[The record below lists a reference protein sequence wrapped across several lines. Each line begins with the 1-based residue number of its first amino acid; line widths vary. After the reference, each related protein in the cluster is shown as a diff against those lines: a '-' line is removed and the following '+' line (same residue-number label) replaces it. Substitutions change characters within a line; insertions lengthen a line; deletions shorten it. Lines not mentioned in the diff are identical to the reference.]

1 MVRRAWVATAVVA
14 AVAAGEVWGACCY
27 FSAQDRDVNQP
38 GQKAFITWEPK
49 EKKESFTVQPAF
61 EGDAR
66 DFGMVI
72 PTPGQPKLDEMPR
85 DFFKWLAV
93 YTILLPMPERVR
105 PEWEPVAYRMARSP
119 GAVFEKGTDGAV
131 EEDSL
136 GVTVLE
142 KGVVGSLDYKII
154 TATDANGLFQW
165 LKENRY
171 KYAGDES
178 TLDHYIRQKW
188 FFTVMKIDA
197 KQMKTGPDGS
207 YQGEVTPTRFAFAS
221 EKLIYPLKITQISVK
236 KNTEALFYVQ
246 SPEQMDLEGDW
257 SWAWS
262 YRVMWLNSGTV
273 CISQKQMTDE
283 ERRELEDRQRRIE
296 EMRREVPGF
305 DTTKLDWAKRLGE
318 KDAAL
323 MEKPLAHY
331 AQAGMPDAGKEARVV
346 GLAAMKEELW
356 AGYLNSAGSGS
367 DTEFARQALA
377 RLDTQ
382 YPPEKGS
389 LVRVPGGAGEPGP
402 AFWWFPNREA
412 PAADV
417 EALAKLKGVLTP
429 GAYLC
434 KFRKTFLKE
443 EMKRDLELVPVAK
456 GSEAE
461 YYRVLPQSP
470 P

>member
-1 MVRRAWVATAVVA
+1 MVRRAWVAIAVVA
-14 AVAAGEVWGACCY
+14 AVAAGEAWGACCY

-72 PTPGQPKLDEMPR
+72 PTPSQPKLDEMPR

-119 GAVFEKGTDGAV
+119 GAVFEKGMADSV

-154 TATDANGLFQW
+154 TASDASGLFQW

-171 KYAGDES
+171 KYAGDEA

-197 KQMKTGPDGS
+197 KQMKPGSGGS

-257 SWAWS
+257 SWAAEADDG
-262 YRVMWLNSGTV
+262 RGA
-273 CISQKQMTDE
+273 
-283 ERRELEDRQRRIE
+283 
-296 EMRREVPGF
+296 PGAGGSA
-305 DTTKLDWAKRLGE
+305 TAHRG
-318 KDAAL
+318 DA
-323 MEKPLAHY
+323 
-331 AQAGMPDAGKEARVV
+331 
-346 GLAAMKEELW
+346 
-356 AGYLNSAGSGS
+356 
-367 DTEFARQALA
+367 
-377 RLDTQ
+377 
-382 YPPEKGS
+382 
-389 LVRVPGGAGEPGP
+389 PGGAGLRHDQARLGEAAGRDGRRASGQAAGALRAGRNARRRDGSARGESCCYEGGALGRIPEVRR
-402 AFWWFPNREA
+402 FRE
-412 PAADV
+412 
-417 EALAKLKGVLTP
+417 
-429 GAYLC
+429 
-434 KFRKTFLKE
+434 
-443 EMKRDLELVPVAK
+443 
-456 GSEAE
+456 
-461 YYRVLPQSP
+461 
-470 P
+470 